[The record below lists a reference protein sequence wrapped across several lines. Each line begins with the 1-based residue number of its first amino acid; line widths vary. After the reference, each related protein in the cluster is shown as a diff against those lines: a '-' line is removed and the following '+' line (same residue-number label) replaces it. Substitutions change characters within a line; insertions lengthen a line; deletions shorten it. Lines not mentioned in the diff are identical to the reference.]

1 MNETAIASAV
11 LMIRPARF
19 GANAET
25 VASNRFQRKLQNSS
39 GTRDEAKKEF
49 DAAVAALTRAG
60 VQVEVFDDTPEPH
73 KPDAVFPNNWVSFH
87 VDGTVCLYPMLAP
100 NRRRE
105 RRADIL
111 DSLRHER
118 GYRIEHIEDLSGAE
132 QAGQY
137 LEGTGSLVL
146 DRLHRIAYACLS
158 PRTDAKLLHQWCE
171 RFGYASVMFQAHDAD
186 GAAIYHTNVMLCVGE
201 GFAVACLDSLSDRR
215 ERDKVIQTLRD
226 TGHHIVPIDMNQLA
240 QFAGNMLLLR
250 NHANERLLVMSRRAE
265 QCLQPEQRTVLERFA
280 RIVSSPL
287 DTIEDCAG
295 GSMRC
300 MIAELFLPRT

>member
-1 MNETAIASAV
+1 MNETAIASTV
-11 LMIRPARF
+11 LMIRPAGF

-111 DSLRHER
+111 DSLQHER

-158 PRTDAKLLHQWCE
+158 PRTDAELLHQWCE
-171 RFGYASVMFQAHDAD
+171 KFGYLPVVFQARDTD

-201 GFAVACLDSLSDRR
+201 GFAVACLDSFSDRR

-226 TGHHIVPIDMNQLA
+226 TGHDIVPIDMNQLA